1 MFYYTV
7 AIIGVLVI
15 VYVVMENHANGGKLI
30 DLFIEVEEIEII
42 ESENEN
48 DLYC

>member
-1 MFYYTV
+1 MFYWII
-7 AIIGVLVI
+7 ALIGVLTI

-42 ESENEN
+42 ESENED